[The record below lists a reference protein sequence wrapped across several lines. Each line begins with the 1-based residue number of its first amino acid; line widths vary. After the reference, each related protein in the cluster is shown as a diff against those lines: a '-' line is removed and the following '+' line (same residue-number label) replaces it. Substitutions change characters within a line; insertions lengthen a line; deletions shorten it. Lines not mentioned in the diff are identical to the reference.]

1 MYYVYLLCCA
11 DRTLYTGLA
20 KDVERRL
27 QEHQNSPKGARY
39 TRSRRPVELLAVS
52 PPLPD
57 RRAAARL
64 EYALK
69 KKTRTQ
75 KLSWVN
81 NLATDTSAFIASDV
95 LRRLLGIDD

>member
-20 KDVERRL
+20 KDVQRRL
-27 QEHQNSPKGARY
+27 QEHQDSPKGARY
-39 TRSRRPVELLAVS
+39 TRSRRPVTLLAVS
-52 PPLPD
+52 PPLVD

-75 KLSWVN
+75 KLSWVRVLN
-81 NLATDTSAFIASDV
+81 EAGAGQVASDV
-95 LRRLLGIDD
+95 LERLL